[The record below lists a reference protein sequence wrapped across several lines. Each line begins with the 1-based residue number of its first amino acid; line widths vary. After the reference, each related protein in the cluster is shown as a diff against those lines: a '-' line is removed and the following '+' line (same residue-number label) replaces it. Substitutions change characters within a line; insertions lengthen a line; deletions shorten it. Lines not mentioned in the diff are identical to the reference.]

1 MLKNKIKLF
10 NIVLVTISLMTGCV
24 LQENYKSTKTS
35 LELQSIQKR
44 EFDTSYKIAFASTL
58 SVFQD
63 KGYIIATADSAT
75 GFITASSPKN
85 NKHDWF
91 WTGSNKMDSIKATV
105 FIETMPSK
113 KTAIRLNFVNHQE
126 VSSAYGSKGGNSVP
140 IEKPEFY
147 QGIFEK
153 IQKAIFVRTSR

>member
-1 MLKNKIKLF
+1 MLTNKTKKIAAAL
-10 NIVLVTISLMTGCV
+10 ISTVLVAGCV
-24 LQENYKSTKTS
+24 PQENYKPTKTS
-35 LELQSIQKR
+35 LELQSIQKK

-63 KGYIIATADSAT
+63 KGYIIETADSNT
-75 GFITASSPKN
+75 GFITSSSHKISKFIPFVGQAIE
-85 NKHDWF
+85 H
-91 WTGSNKMDSIKATV
+91 IKSTA

-113 KTAIRLNFVNHQE
+113 KISIRLNFVNNQDT
-126 VSSAYGSKGGNSVP
+126 SSGYGMKGGNSVP

-147 QGIFEK
+147 QDIFEK

>member
-1 MLKNKIKLF
+1 MFKNKSRIL
-10 NIVLVTISLMTGCV
+10 TILILTSFMFGCT
-24 LQENYKSTKTS
+24 LQNNYKPTKTS

-63 KGYIIATADSAT
+63 KGYIIETADSST

-85 NKHDWF
+85 NKHDWI
-91 WTGSNKMDSIKATV
+91 WTGSNTMNSVKATA

-113 KTAIRLNFVNHQE
+113 KTAIRLNFINYQE
-126 VSSAYGSKGGNSVP
+126 VSSAYGSKGQNSVP
-140 IEKPEFY
+140 I
-147 QGIFEK
+147 G
-153 IQKAIFVRTSR
+153 KARILSRCFRKHSKGNLC